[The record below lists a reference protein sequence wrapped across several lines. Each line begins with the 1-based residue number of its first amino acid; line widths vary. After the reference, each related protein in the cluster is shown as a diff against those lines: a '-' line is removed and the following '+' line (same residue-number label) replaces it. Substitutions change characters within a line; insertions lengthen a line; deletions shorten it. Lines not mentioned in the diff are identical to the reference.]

1 VGDEAV
7 SVAATDGVAS
17 SLDTLW
23 QDRVIIWKES
33 ATWQPTLSAW
43 LQPAL
48 RADSLKRLKPGVFR
62 EICWD
67 DTDWLDVLDLCLK
80 PSIES
85 VTDDLADALLQGV
98 IRTYHGCRTEDA
110 GSYFRDGLLVH
121 RNEALK
127 VRARAIVDAH
137 PELGYM
143 KDTLDQ
149 RMAERDIAHDEGR
162 CYVVV
167 SDESLLKFGGHY
179 LIQGSEW
186 IMSLFD
192 GYAQRFL
199 RATGAPTLIDLDL
212 PFSRTLDG
220 DRRAFA
226 EDMLMEWTRLAR
238 NGEEW
243 IAPIDISFLLFED
256 VPARCIV
263 GHTHPATVRDPHDL
277 ERIYRSPMTTCRHC
291 ALKGTETGA

>member
-1 VGDEAV
+1 M
-7 SVAATDGVAS
+7 SVLADDGLPSAR
-17 SLDTLW
+17 DALW
-23 QDRVIIWKES
+23 QDRVIIWKDS
-33 ATWQPTLSAW
+33 ATWQSTLTAW
-43 LQPAL
+43 LQPVFRKDA
-48 RADSLKRLKPGVFR
+48 LKRLKPGVFR
-62 EICWD
+62 DVCWD
-67 DTDWLDVLDLCLK
+67 DTDWLDVLDRSLK
-80 PSIES
+80 QLVGG
-85 VTDDLADALLQGV
+85 VTDDLADALRLGV

-137 PELGYM
+137 PELEYM
-143 KDTLDQ
+143 KDTLEQ
-149 RMAERDIAHDEGR
+149 RMAEKDTAHDEGR
-162 CYVVV
+162 AYVVV

-179 LIQGSEW
+179 MIQGSEW

-192 GYAQRFL
+192 GYGQRFL
-199 RATGAPTLIDLDL
+199 RAAGAPTLIEIDL

-226 EDMLMEWTRLAR
+226 KGMLMEWTRLTC

-256 VPARCIV
+256 LPASCIV
-263 GHTHPATVRDPHDL
+263 GHTHPATVRDPHNL
-277 ERIYRSPMTTCRHC
+277 ERVYRSPLTTCRHC
-291 ALKGTETGA
+291 APQGTGTGA